1 MKKQFVIPI
10 ILFLFS
16 INLFSQN
23 NEKVDEYRNKGYFNI
38 TRFSYINVNEAELE
52 TFSPTNGVVVTELPI
67 DQAQAYSLQTINGY
81 FFSPYFS
88 AGIGAGLDGYHNPNI
103 NTVPVFLDLRLYL
116 SNAISSMYLYTDFG
130 TLIEIKN
137 GSKKGRMFNL
147 GAGFKLPINKNRLII
162 VTDLGYA
169 FKQIS
174 YDGQPIR
181 TSDNKILI
189 KGLILSFGIIF

>member
-1 MKKQFVIPI
+1 MKKLFIIPI
-10 ILFLFS
+10 TLFLIS

-23 NEKVDEYRNKGYFNI
+23 YKKVDEYRNKGYFNI
-38 TRFSYINVNEAELE
+38 TRFSYINVNEAKLE

-137 GSKKGRMFNL
+137 GSKKGR
-147 GAGFKLPINKNRLII
+147 
-162 VTDLGYA
+162 
-169 FKQIS
+169 
-174 YDGQPIR
+174 
-181 TSDNKILI
+181 
-189 KGLILSFGIIF
+189 